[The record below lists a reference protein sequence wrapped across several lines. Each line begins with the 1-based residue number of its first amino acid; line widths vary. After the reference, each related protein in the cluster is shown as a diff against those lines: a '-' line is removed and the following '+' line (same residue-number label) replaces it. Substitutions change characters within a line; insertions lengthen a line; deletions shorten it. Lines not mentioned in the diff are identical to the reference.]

1 MKEESQK
8 GFPIWSL
15 LLGILTI
22 VFITLKL
29 TGFIEWG
36 WIWVLC
42 PLWLPILSVIGIWLI
57 IFLIGLISIG
67 IKEIIKA
74 VKK

>member
-22 VFITLKL
+22 VFIIIQML
-29 TGFIEWG
+29 TF
-36 WIWVLC
+36 
-42 PLWLPILSVIGIWLI
+42 
-57 IFLIGLISIG
+57 
-67 IKEIIKA
+67 
-74 VKK
+74 